1 MADDDPPALVCLIAG
16 ESSPFVVEPK
26 GNISI
31 LKLKQLI
38 KENRKNGAI
47 SRFDAADLILWK
59 VRMIMGQRQHN

>member
-38 KENRKNGAI
+38 KEKSQERC
-47 SRFDAADLILWK
+47 D
-59 VRMIMGQRQHN
+59 Q